1 MLSYYRRKENIPPF
15 SISLSLS
22 ISLLSPSC
30 SLLRALFFLVI
41 HLCNEDVAQLT
52 SPMELNKRPIIQTS
66 LAPKDYNIHTRSA
79 VKVTGKNTT
88 ESRIKPLIVCIW
100 IAGLSDRGLDAQKD
114 ATIHTSLSLLVAA
127 WL

>member
-1 MLSYYRRKENIPPF
+1 
-15 SISLSLS
+15 
-22 ISLLSPSC
+22 
-30 SLLRALFFLVI
+30 
-41 HLCNEDVAQLT
+41 
-52 SPMELNKRPIIQTS
+52 MELNKRPIIQTS

-88 ESRIKPLIVCIW
+88 ELRIKPLIVCIW